1 MDILNYI
8 NKMQK
13 MYGDQASLA
22 DDLEPGALK
31 DELLK
36 DFDPSQETYEEYLQR
51 KSLERP
57 FNMAQGGSAG
67 QLVTPSVDGSRPGYG
82 GKRYEDT
89 KHGSRVK
96 YDTKLKKY
104 VKRVTQTVDGKKK
117 YNVYTKQKTN
127 ENIKQFLERTAEK
140 GKSQISKAK
149 IARDKINL
157 EQRMYTNNWTKN
169 WLDQNLEKYGVRKF
183 EKMLKDLSND
193 WQKHVPKIKIPK
205 GASAWTTDVLKLP
218 NITTSRGLESAVS
231 KRPFTYEGFRFYT
244 NLEGTDDLISR
255 SKSQWKK
262 AFFKNKIRTIPGL
275 EKKIKTYFD
284 FVNTPGVGTKKT
296 MAFKEF
302 ADKNVLYILSNED
315 SGLVKASRYELF
327 NSFKS
332 LAKPY
337 NDFTIKINKSEIWK
351 QNANLIEKKLG
362 LKKNSI
368 KNNLT
373 AEGNKIK
380 KLFNLKGVP
389 PGLEYSVEHG
399 QGISAAAKTGNVEI
413 MKRAVNDLIGTTRKH
428 NTQLGF
434 HGFEA
439 NRNALIREITEG
451 RNVKANI
458 KSLNTLAKDAY
469 KDFGFKGNLYSIK
482 NNVLISRPVSTAL
495 TETDRFRQ
503 YANQLAKDPEGLA
516 FIKKRHGS
524 LEKMLS
530 LLDVKSGDNAATI
543 ASKIKKAP
551 IPSKFK
557 SLLLPIV
564 ATGGTVTGA
573 DFLKKSG
580 ILFDKEFE
588 PTASAVD
595 APIVEKGLST
605 GEKATIGAGTA
616 AAYKFRKP
624 LMKAA
629 GKTLSALTGPLP
641 IAAMYGIPGFGIDLK
656 SSIDRSILGTEL
668 ALAPSLVKQ
677 SAKFRPAIQK
687 LLNFGLSPKMAMR
700 VARTASPIGLLSLAG
715 EGIYQVGKL
724 GYEDQ
729 KRFDALSPEEQAAER
744 AEQEAFAQSVQGAA
758 DGGLIGDKS
767 GPAPTGGPMS
777 QGLRSLYNNGR
788 KL

>member
-1 MDILNYI
+1 MTDLLEYI
-8 NKMQK
+8 KKMQE
-13 MYGDQASLA
+13 MYGEDVITTA
-22 DDLEPGALK
+22 DKIKRP
-31 DELLK
+31 
-36 DFDPSQETYEEYLQR
+36 DPKPIVKEIEAINEFVR
-51 KSLERP
+51 RNPK
-57 FNMAQGGSAG
+57 ADGG
-67 QLVTPSVDGSRPGYG
+67 QLVAPSADGSRPGYN

-89 KHGSRVK
+89 EYGSRVK

-104 VKRVTQTVDGKKK
+104 AKRIIRTVDGKKT
-117 YNVYTKQKTN
+117 NVYITQKTN
-127 ENIKQFLERTAEK
+127 ENIKQFLERAAEK
-140 GKSQISKAK
+140 GKFEISKAK

-157 EQRMYTNNWTKN
+157 GQRMYTNNWTKN
-169 WLDQNLEKYGVRKF
+169 WLDQNLEKYGVRDF
-183 EKMLKDLSND
+183 DKMLKNLSND

-205 GASAWTTDVLKLP
+205 GESAWTTNVLKLP
-218 NITTSRGLESAVS
+218 NITTSRGLESAVT

-255 SKSQWKK
+255 SKSQWRK

-337 NDFTIKINKSEIWK
+337 NDFTIKINRSEIWK

-368 KNNLT
+368 KNSLT
-373 AEGNKIK
+373 AEAKKIT
-380 KLFNLKGVP
+380 KLFDLKGLP
-389 PGLEYSVEHG
+389 DGLRYSTEHA
-399 QGISAAAKTGNVEI
+399 QGISAAAKTGNVRI
-413 MKRAVNDLIGTTRKH
+413 MERAVNDLIGTTRKH

-451 RNVKANI
+451 RNVKENI
-458 KSLNTLAKDAY
+458 KSLNTLAKDVY

-524 LEKMLS
+524 LKKMLS

-564 ATGGTVTGA
+564 ATGGAVTGA

-588 PTASAVD
+588 PTASADVPPLV
-595 APIVEKGLST
+595 AEGLST
-605 GEKATIGAGTA
+605 GEKAAIGTGTAGGVGTKKGRNILGKAFRTLGTRVAALPFAGYTIYDNLKKGENIVDATLDPFVGAELMFPNLFKENVAKITSNPTLQKILKVGKYGRMFTPVGAGITA
-616 AAYKFRKP
+616 AGLGIDAYK
-624 LMKAA
+624 KARDE
-629 GKTLSALTGPLP
+629 
-641 IAAMYGIPGFGIDLK
+641 Y
-656 SSIDRSILGTEL
+656 
-668 ALAPSLVKQ
+668 
-677 SAKFRPAIQK
+677 QK
-687 LLNFGLSPKMAMR
+687 LQGMTESEK
-700 VARTASPIGLLSLAG
+700 SDYLAD
-715 EGIYQVGKL
+715 Q
-724 GYEDQ
+724 YED
-729 KRFDALSPEEQAAER
+729 LGGVYGE
-744 AEQEAFAQSVQGAA
+744 GAA